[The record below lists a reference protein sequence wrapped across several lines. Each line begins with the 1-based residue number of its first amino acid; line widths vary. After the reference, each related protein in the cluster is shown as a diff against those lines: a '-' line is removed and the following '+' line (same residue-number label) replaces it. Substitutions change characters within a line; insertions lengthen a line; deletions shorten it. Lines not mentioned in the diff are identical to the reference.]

1 MAQAAPV
8 GLRVLVPCVLI
19 SIGTIG
25 TARPQY
31 LPSPNAPAS
40 PIIVEPQ
47 HVAGSSFAVSSSFDA
62 DTIGNR
68 SAYLD
73 GTFSPFSGIYESGI
87 RVRATANASWY
98 RFITSEDPRTLGTGH
113 YLEGGLLAGYGV
125 WLPRFNI
132 TGLVGPVFGQT
143 VYPGVTAERWGV
155 KAAIEM
161 YAKPTDWTMASGSI
175 SYSTIANNLQV
186 QGKAGLK
193 TFGDIYFGPEVKFT
207 WQRTLPWQISFDTNP
222 FSSSSIAT
230 MRLGAHVSAVKTG
243 PVLIGVSG
251 GWAHNR
257 QLRSGYYGS
266 VNLYLPF

>member
-1 MAQAAPV
+1 MAQATPV
-8 GLRVLVPCVLI
+8 GLRVLVPCLLI
-19 SIGTIG
+19 SIGTVG
-25 TARPQY
+25 TAHPQY
-31 LPSPNAPAS
+31 LLPPNTTES

-47 HVAGSSFAVSSSFDA
+47 RVTVSSSFDA
-62 DTIGNR
+62 DSIGNR

-87 RVRATANASWY
+87 RLRATANASWY
-98 RFITSEDPRTLGTGH
+98 RFITSENLRTLGTGH

-143 VYPGVTAERWGV
+143 VNPDVTTDRWGV

-193 TFGDIYFGPEVKFT
+193 TFGDVYFGPEVKFT
-207 WQRTLPWQISFDTNP
+207 WQRTLPWQINFATNP
-222 FSSSSIAT
+222 LSTSSIAT
-230 MRLGAHVSAVKTG
+230 MRLGAHVSALKIG

-251 GWAHNR
+251 GWAHDR

-266 VNLYLPF
+266 ANLYLPF